1 MATESE
7 TFASADVDRFLDE
20 LRLIERDALVAR
32 LEAAGSRLASLAQ
45 RIPES
50 PPPGDGWNPK
60 QVLAHLAALSK
71 LYGMLTY
78 RVGTGA
84 LSAFDLMA
92 MVNQRDAAGAA
103 LAQLPVAE
111 LVAMVQ
117 ADHARTLAFARSAS
131 AEQWERRCRFNG
143 ERDMSPGEIFR
154 LPLVAHV
161 EQHLS
166 QLQAAFGEP
175 FTSCPVSSILTSD

>member
-92 MVNQRDAAGAA
+92 MVNQRDAAGAD

-143 ERDMSPGEIFR
+143 ERDMSAGEIFR

-166 QLQAAFGEP
+166 QLEAALG
-175 FTSCPVSSILTSD
+175 